1 MLNLLNT
8 PQLLSKKDHIK
19 IFLQKIDEREN
30 EVIRDLK
37 EKLDIDISNT
47 RRLYMTR

>member
-1 MLNLLNT
+1 MLNILNT

-37 EKLDIDISNT
+37 EKLDIDNT
-47 RRLYMTR
+47 NNRRMNMSR